1 MDTIENSKT
10 ETTEEKDNEVQK
22 AIQAE
27 KDKYEK
33 MLAAREGKWAQEK
46 VQLQKE
52 LQQSHDLQQDIIGNA
67 ANTNSNNGVDNAVLM
82 QLLKQTNEHN
92 KQIRQLMQKSDDT
105 QKESQVLVGWD
116 YNSDNK
122 HLNAKEFVCVTGE
135 YIDVWKKFTDA
146 VGKKRKRK
154 DPNYDS
160 DDSDNEWARLSG
172 NIMDK
177 TMKKKCPM
185 DIVGPI
191 TYRLLENLNDQE
203 LNAVLKVNAN
213 RSFVENVGVTEL
225 SKIMFHAN
233 TPSGLLLNLMTILL
247 GRRNVYQRLIAD
259 KFDSIQRRI
268 ISDEDIDVIDIQTE
282 VIDLCQ
288 EVLTVMD
295 EPVDMM
301 SALLK
306 IVTFSS
312 SNYFQDRI
320 EAMTRKAVK
329 DKFNEPIPVV
339 IQEAK
344 LTELINQ
351 ERINFIV
358 KQSSFSANKAKKQ
371 TAKLWEKQKRLNVN
385 KQQQRG
391 AFTRSELLGKV
402 DSDTGDNEPA
412 RQRRKGI
419 CDKDNNMA
427 VCKRRDCKFK
437 HPWRAKLQK

>member
-33 MLAAREGKWAQEK
+33 MLAAREGEWAQEK
-46 VQLQKE
+46 GQLQKE

-105 QKESQVLVGWD
+105 QK
-116 YNSDNK
+116 
-122 HLNAKEFVCVTGE
+122 
-135 YIDVWKKFTDA
+135 DVWKKFTDA